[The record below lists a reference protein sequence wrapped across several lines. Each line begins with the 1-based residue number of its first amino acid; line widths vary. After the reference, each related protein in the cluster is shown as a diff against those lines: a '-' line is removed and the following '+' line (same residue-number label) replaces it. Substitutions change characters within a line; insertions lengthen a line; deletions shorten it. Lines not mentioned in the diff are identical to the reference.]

1 MALGALERIPF
12 RVCPEAVLGAG
23 ERVLDGGEAL
33 QRWFMLAVESPA

>member
-23 ERVLDGGEAL
+23 EGVLDGGEAL
-33 QRWFMLAVESPA
+33 QRWFVLAVDSLA